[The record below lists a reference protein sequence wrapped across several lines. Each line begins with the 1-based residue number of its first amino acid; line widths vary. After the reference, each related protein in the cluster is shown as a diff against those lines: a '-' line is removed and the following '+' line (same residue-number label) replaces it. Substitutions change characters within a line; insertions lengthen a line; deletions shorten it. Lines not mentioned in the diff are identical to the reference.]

1 MSNRLSMYS
10 PLALFVML
18 LFCAVPSLA
27 QLEEDAEADASSGT
41 GSSVIGVHRTW
52 HPDLS
57 YRPNTGLFLESI
69 GPLRR
74 KHFTT
79 GAVIIATGVG
89 DRNVIAGLGGVRAY
103 LLGTQSFGLF
113 ASLHGGISIGSRT
126 GLAGFDIISDP
137 TLTFGLVT
145 LSRFGAT
152 LPVAKGTS
160 ITLAAI
166 HTLFTNERG
175 AQPVGLQ
182 IGLTLGGDP

>member
-1 MSNRLSMYS
+1 MHS
-10 PLALFVML
+10 PLPLVSVLLCALL
-18 LFCAVPSLA
+18 TCAVPTLA
-27 QLEEDAEADASSGT
+27 QLEGDGEPDAAPGA
-41 GSSVIGVHRTW
+41 GSSVIGIHRTW

-69 GPLRR
+69 GPLRNG
-74 KHFTT
+74 HFST

-89 DRNVIAGLGGVRAY
+89 ERNVVAGLGGLRAY
-103 LLGTQSFGLF
+103 LLCAHSFGVF
-113 ASLHGGISIGSRT
+113 ASIHAGISIGSRT

-137 TLTFGLVT
+137 TLSMGLVT

-152 LPVAKGTS
+152 LPVTRGTS
-160 ITLAAI
+160 ITVAAV